1 MDLHSIE
8 KARFNMVE
16 QQVRPW
22 NVEDAGVLAL
32 LSSVKRED
40 FVPAAY
46 KSLAFADM
54 GIPIAGGQRMLEPR
68 IQARLLQDAAVQ
80 AGSLVLEIGTGTG
93 YLTALLAK
101 QAERVISFEINTEIA
116 EMARSNLQ
124 AAAIHNVDLRCAD
137 GASGAPADGP
147 FDVIVLGGS
156 VEQVPQELLA
166 QLKVGGRLVGIVG
179 TEPIMHALT
188 IVRTSQTNYTTEV
201 RWDDNAPALQH
212 FPQSPHFQF

>member
-1 MDLHSIE
+1 MDLDTIE

-22 NVEDAGVLAL
+22 NVEDADVLAL

-40 FVPAAY
+40 FVPPAY

-54 GIPIAGGQRMLEPR
+54 GIPLGHGQRMLEPR
-68 IQARLLQDAAVQ
+68 IQARLLQDAGVQ
-80 AGSLVLEIGTGTG
+80 AGNLVLEIGTGTG

-101 QAERVISFEINTEIA
+101 QADQVITYEINA
-116 EMARSNLQ
+116 ELADTARINLH
-124 AAAIHNVDLRCAD
+124 AAGIYNVEVRTAD
-137 GASGAPADGP
+137 GAQGAQADGP

-156 VEQVPQELLA
+156 VEQVPQELLT

-179 TEPIMHALT
+179 AEPIMHALT
-188 IVRTSQTNYTTEV
+188 ISRTSQTNYKTDE

-212 FPQSPHFQF
+212 FPQSSRFRF